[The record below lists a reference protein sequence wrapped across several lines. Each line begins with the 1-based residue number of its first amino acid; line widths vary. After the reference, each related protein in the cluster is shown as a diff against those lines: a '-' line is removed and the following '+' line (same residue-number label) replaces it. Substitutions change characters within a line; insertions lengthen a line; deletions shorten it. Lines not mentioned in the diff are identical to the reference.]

1 MHERACCT
9 QRATRQAP
17 CRGPGPAHPHIR
29 RALLELTAYGF
40 ALPANAAI
48 AGTNT
53 TSMHVSP
60 NATSIAFDMTRSI
73 SRDMEGIGALLLTG
87 DKAEARKMLLNRIF
101 V

>member
-1 MHERACCT
+1 VCTSALVVRNTRRAKPLP
-9 QRATRQAP
+9 R
-17 CRGPGPAHPHIR
+17 PGPAHPHIR